1 MRAVAASP
9 ILLCCARAAFGQ
21 AAARP
26 GRRAMSAM
34 SASSRGG
41 HLSHTMGGERA
52 PPRALECASGTG
64 QHIAELARSYPAV
77 EWTPTDL
84 TDESFGSVAAWCAGL
99 PNVAPPRVLDAAA
112 PWPAELAELALVY
125 CANMCHIAPFAAT
138 EGLVAGAA
146 RALRAGGALC
156 IYGPFTVD
164 GGRFTTPSNEQFDAA
179 LRARDPR
186 WGYRDVEDLR
196 KLAAD
201 GGMAL
206 VEKHDMPANN
216 FMLVFRKE

>member
-1 MRAVAASP
+1 M
-9 ILLCCARAAFGQ
+9 
-21 AAARP
+21 
-26 GRRAMSAM
+26 
-34 SASSRGG
+34 
-41 HLSHTMGGERA
+41 SHTMGGPPSAEGAKLTAPAAERNKADIAARLA
-52 PPRALECASGTG
+52 PVVAALGDAGGAAAAAPRALECASGTG
-64 QHIAELARSYPAV
+64 QHIAELARAFPAIQ
-77 EWTPTDL
+77 WAPTDL
-84 TDESFGSVAAWCAGL
+84 TAESFGSVAAWCDGL

-112 PWPAELAELALVY
+112 PWPAEIAGGELALIY
-125 CANMCHIAPFAAT
+125 CANMCHISPVAAT
-138 EGLVAGAA
+138 EGLIAGAA

-156 IYGPFTVD
+156 VYGPFTVD